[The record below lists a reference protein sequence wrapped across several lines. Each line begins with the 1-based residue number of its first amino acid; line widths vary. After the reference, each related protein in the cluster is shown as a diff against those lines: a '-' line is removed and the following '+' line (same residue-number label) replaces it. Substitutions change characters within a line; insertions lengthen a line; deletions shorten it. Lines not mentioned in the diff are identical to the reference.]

1 MVTYTTDAIRQ
12 VIGPIDKIP
21 GRPNFSS
28 LWRLRQQ
35 LIAGLKKLK
44 HTDHPTHGY
53 SGYLLSKDEY
63 ALVSP
68 FPWRDQI
75 DVGEY
80 FIIPVTAITET
91 EQRTEDKIWQV
102 QKSKR
107 DTFVNLITALT
118 TILENAFDVA
128 FHSGGTAL
136 AERGFGT
143 ATPPE
148 ILSRFQQ
155 NYGKPGYQEIKT
167 ALLRLTQPMDRMQ
180 PIEVMLR
187 GIEEV
192 QMFLLASP
200 DEGRQLSEINL
211 IDHALIKLSETGG
224 MYTKALEKW
233 NGRTPQERKTWA
245 QFREVM
251 VRQYE
256 KMLAE
261 GTGTTISQEGWGAA
275 YNAIGPNDDDNN
287 SLTES
292 IVKYAERA
300 TLAESKVSDLES
312 RLSMLEMGGPQP
324 SPPPVNAA
332 YFTPQAP
339 TFQHP
344 APPATI
350 HVPPQPG
357 PMMQMPPP
365 QQHWTESN
373 QPYHAPPPQ
382 YQQQGGTGSQTR
394 RKKRRNNGGGY
405 GGGYGGSPFGTPTQP
420 NRQPPP
426 PSGHYGSQ
434 QRQNHVNPQ
443 YRQQYQG
450 PPQNRQP
457 VGRGNGVPY
466 SNAIKQHLNLCY
478 CFSCGYDVDHQ
489 GFQCPAPRN
498 DHIPTV
504 NRGDAHTIWGAS
516 MKAQHKTLP
525 DGTGAGMGWILA
537 QNLRKA
543 NFVMDRREE
552 NAQQWRQRQS
562 GR

>member
-1 MVTYTTDAIRQ
+1 MVTYTIDAIRQ
-12 VIGPIDKIP
+12 VIGPIDKIQ

-35 LIAGLKKLK
+35 LIAGTKKLK
-44 HTDHPTHGY
+44 HTDHPKHGY
-53 SGYLLSKDEY
+53 SGYIMSKEEY
-63 ALVSP
+63 ALVSRY
-68 FPWRDQI
+68 PWTDQP

-80 FIIPVTAITET
+80 FMIPVTAITET

-118 TILENAFDVA
+118 TILEDSFDVA

-143 ATPPE
+143 DTPPE

-167 ALLRLTQPMDRMQ
+167 ALQRLNQPMDRMQ

-200 DEGRQLSEINL
+200 EEGRQLSEVNL
-211 IDHALIKLSETGG
+211 IDHALIKLSKTGG
-224 MYTKALEKW
+224 MYTKALESW
-233 NGRTPQERKTWA
+233 NGRPPADRKTWA

-251 VRQYE
+251 VKQYE

-261 GTGTTISQEGWGAA
+261 GSGTTIGQEGWGAA
-275 YNAIGPNDDDNN
+275 YNAIGTNDEDNQ

-312 RLSMLEMGGPQP
+312 RLSMLEMGGPPTQL
-324 SPPPVNAA
+324 PVNAA
-332 YFTPQAP
+332 YFTPQAA
-339 TFQHP
+339 TFHHP
-344 APPATI
+344 APPETI
-350 HVPPQPG
+350 HVQPQPG
-357 PMMQMPPP
+357 PTMQMPP
-365 QQHWTESN
+365 QQQQW
-373 QPYHAPPPQ
+373 PPQ
-382 YQQQGGTGSQTR
+382 ATQFNQQNGATSQQR

-405 GGGYGGSPFGTPTQP
+405 GGGYGASPFGMAPNQAQQPPTGYGNHGNPQQYNNSNHYRPP
-420 NRQPPP
+420 NQYGGQQGRQP
-426 PSGHYGSQ
+426 G
-434 QRQNHVNPQ
+434 
-443 YRQQYQG
+443 
-450 PPQNRQP
+450 
-457 VGRGNGVPY
+457 GRANGVPY
-466 SNAIKQHLNLCY
+466 SNAIKQHRNLCY

-489 GFQCPAPRN
+489 GFQCPMPRN

-504 NRGDAHTIWGAS
+504 RREDAHTIWGAS

-552 NAQQWRQRQS
+552 NAQQW
-562 GR
+562 

>member
-1 MVTYTTDAIRQ
+1 MVAYTIDAIRQ
-12 VIGPIDKIP
+12 VLGPIDKIQ

-28 LWRLRQQ
+28 LWHLRQQ
-35 LIAGLKKLK
+35 LIAGTKKLK

-53 SGYLLSKDEY
+53 SGYIMSKEEY

-68 FPWRDQI
+68 FAWQDPV

-80 FIIPVTAITET
+80 FTIPVTAITET

-107 DTFVNLITALT
+107 ESFVNLVTALT
-118 TILENAFDVA
+118 TILEDTFDVA

-143 ATPPE
+143 STPQE

-155 NYGKPGYQEIKT
+155 NYGRPGYQEIKA
-167 ALLRLTQPMDRMQ
+167 ALLRLNQPMDRMQ

-200 DEGRQLSEINL
+200 DEGRQLSEVNL

-224 MYTKALEKW
+224 MYTKALETW
-233 NGRTPQERKTWA
+233 NGRPAVDRKTWA

-261 GTGTTISQEGWGAA
+261 GAGTTISQEGWGAA
-275 YNAIGPNDDDNN
+275 YNAIGPSDDDAN

-312 RLSMLEMGGPQP
+312 RLSMLEMGGQP
-324 SPPPVNAA
+324 YPPPTNAA
-332 YFTPQAP
+332 YFTPQAA

-350 HVPPQPG
+350 MVPPQQA
-357 PMMQMPPP
+357 PMMQMQP
-365 QQHWTESN
+365 QQ
-373 QPYHAPPPQ
+373 
-382 YQQQGGTGSQTR
+382 QQQWPGQSPQQQQHGGTGSQQR
-394 RKKRRNNGGGY
+394 RKKRRNNGNGY
-405 GGGYGGSPFGTPTQP
+405 GGYAGSPFGTSPNLAHPQP
-420 NRQPPP
+420 GAYGTN
-426 PSGHYGSQ
+426 GHYPNQGNRGMPGN
-434 QRQNHVNPQ
+434 QRQYGQQPRASNQHGQ
-443 YRQQYQG
+443 TQGRQG
-450 PPQNRQP
+450 ERN
-457 VGRGNGVPY
+457 NGVPY
-466 SNAIKQHLNLCY
+466 SNAVKQHMNLCY

-489 GFQCPAPRN
+489 GFQCPAPRS

-504 NRGDAHTIWGAS
+504 KREDAHTIWGAS

-543 NFVMDRREE
+543 NFVMDKRQE
-552 NAQQWRQRQS
+552 NAQQWRRQH